1 MKIKVPKPIAMSIT
15 TVQLLQMVLGVIV
28 NVYTIWTMHY
38 NGTPA
43 DCPHRNWFGLQIS
56 FGIYVPYTIL
66 FVKLFID
73 TYVVKGGKD
82 KSKKA

>member
-1 MKIKVPKPIAMSIT
+1 MKVRIPKPIAMSIT
-15 TVQLLQMVLGVIV
+15 TVQLLQMVFGVIV
-28 NVYTIWTMHY
+28 NIYTIWMMHY

-43 DCPHRNWFGLQIS
+43 DCPHRNWFGLKIS

-73 TYVVKGGKD
+73 SYVIKREV
-82 KSKKA
+82 KSKRA